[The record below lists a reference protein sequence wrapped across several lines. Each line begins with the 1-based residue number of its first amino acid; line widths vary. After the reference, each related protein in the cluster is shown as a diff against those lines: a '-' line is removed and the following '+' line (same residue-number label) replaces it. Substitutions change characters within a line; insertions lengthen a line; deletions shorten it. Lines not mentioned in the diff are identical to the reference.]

1 MKKATAALATL
12 LILTTAG
19 CTSSAQNGKT
29 QAPLWAQGTGPAK
42 ATERSRRRR
51 PGRTKSR

>member
-29 QAPLWAQGTGPAK
+29 QAPLWAQGRQKPQNEAGVVGQ
-42 ATERSRRRR
+42 E
-51 PGRTKSR
+51 G